1 MTVKNVTHDVN
12 YVFCHFC
19 LRSYI
24 KVTYASD
31 IKKKCMQM
39 MQRCSFETNLYSQKN
54 IQVRL
59 IDK

>member
-31 IKKKCMQM
+31 KKRNVCK
-39 MQRCSFETNLYSQKN
+39 
-54 IQVRL
+54 
-59 IDK
+59 